1 MVTNYYRSR
10 WILLLSPFRLL
21 ASAITDEALGV
32 REEPGVSKERQCK
45 AAKHHGMKTRTSWK
59 RRQKSAQQK
68 AGCSDTTSL
77 STSWKAYHGTI
88 TLYSKVTNCFLF
100 LAHLFGVVTQ
110 DGNSKFVVVLQP
122 NELWVSMVTTDRQES
137 ILYLSKPGVHKVE
150 KIRLY
155 LADY

>member
-10 WILLLSPFRLL
+10 WILFLSPFRLL

-68 AGCSDTTSL
+68 AGLFWHDKLEHFMKSL
-77 STSWKAYHGTI
+77 PWNHNIVFKG
-88 TLYSKVTNCFLF
+88 NCFLF

-110 DGNSKFVVVLQP
+110 DGNSKFVVVLQS